1 MNTALRVSGPGL
13 GTIVGRVLDGAHRP
27 LSGVKVSLVGNA
39 YVDGRWIAVE
49 RRSVAANVRGEYMID
64 DVEPGEYRV
73 LARAAAA
80 NGGTSG
86 NPAAVA
92 STFFPATTTLAE
104 AERLTIARGQE
115 RDGVDITTAAASVA
129 SVSGA
134 IFSPE
139 RHPLARATITLT
151 NVDSPLEQYTADTT
165 ADGTFTF
172 AGVEAGP
179 YNLFARGP
187 ESDTPAVAFQSIA
200 VPVSGLTGIQVMTSP
215 GGTALGQVVVG
226 DGVLSASERAR
237 LRVVAVAVAPGSGGT
252 FRHAAVAG
260 YFRGCI
266 RDPRPYWFA
275 DDPRRR
281 PAAGLDSAINK
292 TRRPGRDRHAAQ
304 SRPRRNRRRS
314 RVANHRTRRHARR
327 TRR

>member
-1 MNTALRVSGPGL
+1 MK
-13 GTIVGRVLDGAHRP
+13 I
-27 LSGVKVSLVGNA
+27 SLVGNA

-73 LARAAAA
+73 LARAAAT

-92 STFFPATTTLAE
+92 STFFPATTTLAG

-139 RHPLARATITLT
+139 GHPLARATITLT
-151 NVDSPLEQYTADTT
+151 NVDSPLEQYTVDTT

-172 AGVEAGP
+172 TGVEAGHTTSSRAGRKATHQRSP
-179 YNLFARGP
+179 FNPLLCLF
-187 ESDTPAVAFQSIA
+187 
-200 VPVSGLTGIQVMTSP
+200 QV
-215 GGTALGQVVVG
+215 
-226 DGVLSASERAR
+226 
-237 LRVVAVAVAPGSGGT
+237 
-252 FRHAAVAG
+252 
-260 YFRGCI
+260 
-266 RDPRPYWFA
+266 
-275 DDPRRR
+275 
-281 PAAGLDSAINK
+281 
-292 TRRPGRDRHAAQ
+292 
-304 SRPRRNRRRS
+304 
-314 RVANHRTRRHARR
+314 
-327 TRR
+327 